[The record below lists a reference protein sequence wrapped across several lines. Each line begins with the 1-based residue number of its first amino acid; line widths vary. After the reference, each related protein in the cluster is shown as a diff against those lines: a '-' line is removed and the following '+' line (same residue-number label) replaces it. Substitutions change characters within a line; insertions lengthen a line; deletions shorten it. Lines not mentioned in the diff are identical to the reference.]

1 VARHRRAGLLASTA
15 LAVAT
20 ICAAGA
26 ACAQSEPRD
35 PSVPSLFDPHFEA
48 RDGRPQQF
56 RKPGAVAT
64 VSSGAGNTGFD
75 ATHSRARRKARE
87 DARKRARAEAEN
99 LPPVVPAGPDRT
111 VAPVFQRQESAA
123 ATRRRA
129 VNTAAAP
136 LEASGAIAPRP
147 IRKRLVE
154 DDPFGPV
161 GFYRGSFL
169 VKPALEISGG
179 HDSNPGQRKNGKGSP
194 FEKIAS
200 ETNIK
205 SNWSQHELSADLKGS
220 YIWYNADQLENYSKP
235 DINLKSNGRI
245 DISKQTKADFEGRF
259 TYAADNPGDPNLP
272 NDVAKPPIF
281 TTAGG
286 TAGIRHAFNRL
297 ELSLKGTIDSTTY
310 GDAKLNNGELLDLR
324 DRNYDQYG
332 TRIRASYETL
342 PGIIPFVEYGADER
356 KHDRTYDQDGTNRDS
371 SGQSFRVGTT
381 FQLTGY
387 LVGEFAIGRLERSY
401 VDPDFKKLR
410 GNLIDASLI
419 YYPTPLTTLKLD
431 VKTSV
436 DETIIGGVSGG
447 FTHDYSLQVE
457 HAFRRWLLGTVKIG
471 YTNTIYEGSSRVDD
485 RYTASAAMLYK
496 LSRDL
501 WLKGEY
507 RREWL
512 DSTDESAN
520 YVSNIFT
527 VGLRLQ
533 R

>member
-1 VARHRRAGLLASTA
+1 
-15 LAVAT
+15 
-20 ICAAGA
+20 
-26 ACAQSEPRD
+26 
-35 PSVPSLFDPHFEA
+35 
-48 RDGRPQQF
+48 
-56 RKPGAVAT
+56 
-64 VSSGAGNTGFD
+64 
-75 ATHSRARRKARE
+75 
-87 DARKRARAEAEN
+87 
-99 LPPVVPAGPDRT
+99 
-111 VAPVFQRQESAA
+111 
-123 ATRRRA
+123 
-129 VNTAAAP
+129 
-136 LEASGAIAPRP
+136 
-147 IRKRLVE
+147 
-154 DDPFGPV
+154 
-161 GFYRGSFL
+161 
-169 VKPALEISGG
+169 
-179 HDSNPGQRKNGKGSP
+179 
-194 FEKIAS
+194 
-200 ETNIK
+200 
-205 SNWSQHELSADLKGS
+205 LSADLKGS

-235 DINLKSNGRI
+235 DINLKGNGRI

-332 TRIRASYETL
+332 TKIRASYETL

-356 KHDRTYDQDGTNRDS
+356 KHDRTYDQDGINRDS

-387 LVGEFAIGRLERSY
+387 LTGEFAIGRLERTY

-457 HAFRRWLLGTVKIG
+457 HAFRRWLLGTVKVG
-471 YTNTIYEGSSRVDD
+471 YTNTIYEGSSRIDD

-512 DSTDESAN
+512 DSTDETAN